1 MAVVLIP
8 VVWPDVFGALVE
20 RVERVGRVPPVDRV
34 PPVERVPRDDLV
46 DIVLASLVV
55 AGG

>member
-34 PPVERVPRDDLV
+34 PRDDLV